1 MDLST
6 IQDRLEDIAKH
17 VIHEISDSRSN
28 VNINMGLFDGGFGI
42 LLFLAYYKRY
52 KNNQIAN
59 NAFNYYSR
67 TLLKE
72 FGNSIPSSHTYCSGI
87 SGILLLIRYLQRRN
101 MLHIDISEAEGLLE
115 HYILECM
122 YKDFDRQS
130 FDFMH
135 GALGIG
141 FYFIEKKEYQYVNYI
156 VNFLFELA
164 EKDHSNMKWKS
175 VLYNNPTIYNI
186 SLSHG
191 MSSIIMFLCS
201 AHQCVHNDRIMPM
214 LRGAIR
220 YIFLQE
226 INLNKYGS
234 FFPPFSV
241 EVSIQKSRL
250 AWCYGDL
257 GIALSLLRASEIIQD
272 TDVRNKAMDILYF
285 STTRLDLKEN
295 NVTDNCI
302 CHGAAGLYM
311 IFRRVYL
318 DTGDILFNQTAD
330 YWLQQII
337 NSPIH
342 IKNDNLSLLNG
353 ISGVGLVLISFLM
366 NDQQDWDSFFL
377 LS

>member
-1 MDLST
+1 MNLSAA
-6 IQDRLEDIAKH
+6 QNKLEDIAQY
-17 VIHEISDSRSN
+17 VIRETTGYKSN
-28 VNINMGLFDGGFGI
+28 VNNNLGLFDGGFGI
-42 LLFLAYYKRY
+42 LLFLAYYKKY
-52 KNNQIAN
+52 KNNRIAN
-59 NAFNYYSR
+59 NAFNYYSK

-87 SGILLLIRYLQRRN
+87 SGILLIIRYLQRKN
-101 MLHIDISEAEGLLE
+101 MLHIDMSEAEDLLE
-115 HYILECM
+115 NYIVDCM

-141 FYFIEKKEYQYVNYI
+141 FYFIEKKEYKYVNYI

-164 EKDHSNMKWKS
+164 EKDHSIMKWKS

-201 AHQCVHNDRIMPM
+201 AYKCVHNDLIMPM

-220 YIFLQE
+220 YILLQE

-234 FFPPFSV
+234 CFPPFSV

-257 GIALSLLRASEIIQD
+257 GIALSLLKASEIIQN

-295 NVTDNCI
+295 NVTDDCI

-318 DTGDILFNQTAD
+318 NTGDILFNQTAD
-330 YWLQQII
+330 YWLHQIV

-342 IKNDNLSLLNG
+342 VKDNKFSLLNG
-353 ISGVGLVLISFLM
+353 ISGVGLILTSFLL
-366 NDQQDWDSFFL
+366 NDQQDWDNFFL